1 MKRFFF
7 IILSVLLLGTAGC
20 SQYALQEDLEALQQE
35 VAELKAMVDGLN
47 SDVAALNTFMAAY
60 NGCKMV
66 THVVETSYG
75 WTIYFNDDTWCDLR
89 HGKDGEKGETG
100 DQGEKGDSPVV
111 GVKQDT
117 DGVFYWTLN
126 GEFLLVDGKKIPTTG
141 EDGKDAPAPMFQV
154 AEGNMLQVSY
164 DGGKSWSD
172 VGEIKGVSTVPS
184 AVTDV
189 IVTED
194 DVTFV
199 LAEGEPLVMDRYKA
213 LKISVAAPVASGDVY
228 TAAYTL
234 VGAGEN
240 VQVVCSPN
248 EGWKASVARTDAV
261 SGTITLT
268 APAEWIDASVLVFAY
283 SDEQIAM
290 TVISITQDKIEIG
303 QNEYPAVADGGSFL
317 VPVSANFV
325 PYVSTSA
332 EWVSVVETKAMT
344 EYKYTVTVQP
354 NETEAERSAAVNFY
368 KGEGGALVSSIAIKQ
383 EGKKAASAEP
393 VTLAVSADLSGSI
406 WQETSVASITVA
418 SEEALN
424 EAGDKTLEV
433 VSGSVTVL
441 PVSSLK
447 VDFTLANGQAFSY
460 VTALPENGQIALAGL
475 DALVEAG
482 TVVPAY
488 YNLAGAEG
496 TARANCYIVL
506 DGGYYKFPA
515 DFLNDGTTAID
526 AVSADWLWSEGEA
539 SLLSGVSLVDKYVQF
554 CVKANTK
561 GNAVIA
567 TKAQAGHISWSW
579 HIWMLQ
585 EDPTASHHY
594 ARANQNYPL
603 MNYHLGATA
612 AKESVESNGLY
623 YQWGRK
629 DPFPRANSLGDNDNN
644 KESGQFANFT
654 SSRIVNVD
662 VFGNLKF
669 AKTPNGSAA
678 EAGLD
683 DISYSV
689 RNPLAFIQT
698 RGDTDVPTEGVKA
711 VRTWLSTTSLEDAYK
726 LWNKTHDG
734 SSDALVAIKSTDK
747 TNYDPCPAGYIVP
760 SSAREMWHNNPD
772 TGVWLLSNLKFPY
785 PNNISCNFI
794 NPVDNTTA
802 YYPACG
808 YRTDGQ
814 LQKLGITG
822 NTWVSYLKF
831 NISNSRL
838 MGGLMRLDQP
848 TFDADGI
855 VTEMA
860 YVGQG
865 TEATSSALP
874 VRCCKIVD

>member
-1 MKRFFF
+1 MKKIFYVF
-7 IILSVLLLGTAGC
+7 ISVLILGFTGC

-35 VAELKAMVDGLN
+35 VAELKAMVEDLN
-47 SDVAALNTFMAAY
+47 GDVAALNTFMSAY

-75 WTIYFNDDTWCDLR
+75 WTIYFNDDTYCDLR
-89 HGKDGEKGETG
+89 HGKDGDKGETG
-100 DQGEKGDSPVV
+100 DKGDKGDAPVI
-111 GVKQDT
+111 GVKQDA
-117 DGVFYWTLN
+117 DGVWYWTLN
-126 GEFLLVDGKKIPTTG
+126 GEFLLMDGKKVPTTG
-141 EDGKDAPAPMFQV
+141 EDGKNAPTPKFQV

-164 DGGKSWSD
+164 DNGSTWQN
-172 VGEIKGVSTVPS
+172 VGEVEGVSTVPS

-194 DVTFV
+194 EVTFV
-199 LAEGEPLVMDRYKA
+199 LAEGDPLVMAMYKP
-213 LKISVAAPVASGDVY
+213 LKITVAAPVASGNVY
-228 TAAYTL
+228 TAEYTL

-248 EGWKASVARTDAV
+248 EGWKASVARKDAV

-268 APAEWIDASVLVFAY
+268 APAEWVDASVLVFAY

-303 QNEYPAVADGGSFL
+303 QNEYPAVADGGSFQ

-325 PYVSTSA
+325 PYVSTTA

-344 EYKYTVTVQP
+344 EYKYTIAVDP
-354 NETEAERSAAVNFY
+354 NETEMERSAAVNFY
-368 KGEGGALVSSIAIKQ
+368 KGEGGALVASIAIKQ

-406 WQETSVASITVA
+406 WQETSVAAITVT

-460 VTALPENGQIALAGL
+460 QTALPENGQIALSGL

-482 TVVPAY
+482 SVVPVY

-539 SLLSGVSLVDKYVQF
+539 SLLSGVSLADKYVQF

-561 GNAVIA
+561 GNAAIA
-567 TKAQAGHISWSW
+567 TKAQAGNISWSW

-585 EDPTASHHY
+585 EDPTANVHY
-594 ARANQNYPL
+594 ARDTQDYAL
-603 MNYHLGATA
+603 MDHLLGATSLEA
-612 AKESVESNGLY
+612 AVGASGLY

-629 DPFPRANSLGDNDNN
+629 DPFPRANTIGHATDAAA
-644 KESGQFANFT
+644 ESGQFGNLTLAHVENT
-654 SSRIVNVD
+654 A
-662 VFGNLKF
+662 VFEELKF
-669 AKTPNGSAA
+669 AKASLAEGATDIDFAIKNPTTFISAGTNTSGN
-678 EAGLD
+678 E
-683 DISYSV
+683 
-689 RNPLAFIQT
+689 
-698 RGDTDVPTEGVKA
+698 
-711 VRTWLSTTSLEDAYK
+711 TWLTTSDQKTVSVK
-726 LWNKTHDG
+726 LWNNSHDG
-734 SSDALVAIKSTDK
+734 SNQDLNAIKSTDK
-747 TNYDPCPAGYIVP
+747 TNYDPCPSGWIVP
-760 SSAREMWHNNPD
+760 SSARMAWNDGTQWKMDNCEFSIPYNSSFMF
-772 TGVWLLSNLKFPY
+772 TGSN
-785 PNNISCNFI
+785 S
-794 NPVDNTTA
+794 TSA
-802 YYPACG
+802 YYAVCG
-808 YRTDGQ
+808 ARTDG
-814 LQKLGITG
+814 KLGNLG
-822 NTWVSYLKF
+822 QNGSTWASYTKVGSSRFQGQICRIENNGSYYDENGVVTSDLKF
-831 NISNSRL
+831 
-838 MGGLMRLDQP
+838 
-848 TFDADGI
+848 
-855 VTEMA
+855 
-860 YVGQG
+860 G
-865 TEATSSALP
+865 TAAQRSAWALP

>member
-1 MKRFFF
+1 MKKIFYIF
-7 IILSVLLLGTAGC
+7 ISLLVLSFTGC
-20 SQYALQEDLEALQQE
+20 SQYALQEDLEALQKE
-35 VAELKAMVDGLN
+35 VAELKAMVEDLN
-47 SDVAALNTFMAAY
+47 GDVAALNTFMAAY

-75 WTIYFNDDTWCDLR
+75 WTIYFNDDTYCDLR
-89 HGKDGEKGETG
+89 HGKDGDKGEAG
-100 DQGEKGDSPVV
+100 DKGDKGDVPVI

-117 DGVFYWTLN
+117 DGVWYWTLN
-126 GEFLLVDGKKIPTTG
+126 GEFLLMDGKKVPTTG
-141 EDGKDAPAPMFQV
+141 EDGKDAPTPKFQV

-164 DGGKSWSD
+164 DNGSTWQN
-172 VGEIKGVSTVPS
+172 VGEVEGVSTVPS

-194 DVTFV
+194 EVTFV
-199 LAEGEPLVMDRYKA
+199 LAEGDSLVMAMYKP
-213 LKISVAAPVASGDVY
+213 LKITVAAPVASGNVY
-228 TAAYTL
+228 TAEYTL

-248 EGWKASVARTDAV
+248 EGWKASVARKDAV

-268 APAEWIDASVLVFAY
+268 APAEWVDASVLVFAY

-303 QNEYPAVADGGSFL
+303 QNEYPATSDGGSFQ

-325 PYVSTSA
+325 PYVSTTA
-332 EWVSVVETKAMT
+332 EWVSVVEIKAMT
-344 EYKYTVTVQP
+344 EYKYTVAVDP
-354 NETEAERSAAVNFY
+354 NETEMERSAAVNFY
-368 KGEGGALVSSIAIKQ
+368 KGEGGALVASIAIKQ

-406 WQETSVASITVA
+406 WQETSVAAITVT

-460 VTALPENGQIALAGL
+460 QTALPENGQIALSGL
-475 DALVEAG
+475 DTLVEAG
-482 TVVPAY
+482 SVVPVY

-539 SLLSGVSLVDKYVQF
+539 SLLSGVSLADKYVQF

-561 GNAVIA
+561 GNAAIA

-594 ARANQNYPL
+594 ARNVQNYPL
-603 MNYHLGATA
+603 MNYHLGATTTEA
-612 AKESVESNGLY
+612 TVDAFGLY

-629 DPFPRANSLGDNDNN
+629 DPFPRANTIGHATDAAAEN
-644 KESGQFANFT
+644 GQ
-654 SSRIVNVD
+654 
-662 VFGNLKF
+662 FGNLTLAHVENTTVFEGLQF
-669 AKTPNGSAA
+669 AKGSVSGDLTDIQFAIQNPTTFLQATTDNKIGA
-678 EAGLD
+678 EA
-683 DISYSV
+683 
-689 RNPLAFIQT
+689 
-698 RGDTDVPTEGVKA
+698 
-711 VRTWLSTTSLEDAYK
+711 WLSTSALEDVRD
-726 LWNKTHDG
+726 LWNNSHDG
-734 SSDALVAIKSTDK
+734 TNQDLNAIKSTDK

-760 SSAREMWHNNPD
+760 SSARMVWHNS
-772 TGVWLLSNLKFPY
+772 TEWKFDNCSFSTPF
-785 PNNISCNFI
+785 NSSFLFK
-794 NPVDNTTA
+794 NTTDQTSA
-802 YYPACG
+802 YYPSCG
-808 YRTDGQ
+808 VRSDGKLQQ
-814 LQKLGITG
+814 LGQHGSL
-822 NTWVSYLKF
+822 WASYSLTASSRF
-831 NISNSRL
+831 QGQICRIEISAAQYD
-838 MGGLMRLDQP
+838 DQ
-848 TFDADGI
+848 GK
-855 VTEMA
+855 
-860 YVGQG
+860 
-865 TEATSSALP
+865 ATSAMKIGSASQRSAWALP